1 MTRTEEIMRWE
12 LPVAVARLRESVS
25 DDEKKIL
32 LELVNQK
39 LMLVEQNDNKARRG
53 ILPDE

>member
-1 MTRTEEIMRWE
+1 MRWE
-12 LPVAVARLRESVS
+12 LPVVAARLRESVS

-39 LMLVEQNDNKARRG
+39 LLLVAKNDNKASRG
-53 ILPDE
+53 ILTDE